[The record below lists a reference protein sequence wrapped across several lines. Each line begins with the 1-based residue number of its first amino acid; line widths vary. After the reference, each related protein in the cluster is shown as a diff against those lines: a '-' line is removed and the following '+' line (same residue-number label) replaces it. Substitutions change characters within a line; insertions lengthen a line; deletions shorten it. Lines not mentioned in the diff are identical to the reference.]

1 MVSSV
6 LRTAII
12 VIHAVEICPDE
23 VLLILDAQFHG
34 QVVEHTQVLAVERT
48 AIQFVSHLP
57 TLLLDVLEVVAGNV
71 APFVLHPRDGAL
83 TRFGVISKHLG
94 DGCGVAVLDD
104 FASFRI
110 ILQQVCTH
118 LLGQRYHPREAVVL
132 GEFRSIPQ
140 NVRLAVDVH
149 SANAQSSVAV
159 ILILDER
166 AHSLRPLHIVQMI
179 LQLPRLQPRILEVR
193 VAIVFHGPRLLVQSV
208 LAVSAHDDVE
218 PMTRRPRILLHR
230 RRLVVRNPVI
240 LPRDE
245 VPGVACILQLCPSL
259 EDGRYLLP
267 VACSR
272 CQRVQCNNS
281 HVRLVN
287 VVNIVVICR
296 PRWVWRCT
304 TAPLFSTSPRG
315 CGWRFPRQHPSHPA
329 VSTNP
334 SADTSN
340 RPSALKSA
348 PSGTS
353 PPLPFAVVSRI

>member
-71 APFVLHPRDGAL
+71 APFVLHPRDGTLAGLRIFADDGSDRRLHVFAL
-83 TRFGVISKHLG
+83 LSSGRIVGPHLG
-94 DGCGVAVLDD
+94 
-104 FASFRI
+104 
-110 ILQQVCTH
+110 TH

-193 VAIVFHGPRLLVQSV
+193 VAIVFHGPRLLVQSA

-218 PMTRRPRILLHR
+218 QMTRRPRILLHR
-230 RRLVVRNPVI
+230 RRHVVRNPVV

-315 CGWRFPRQHPSHPA
+315 CGWRVPRQHPSHPA

-340 RPSALKSA
+340 RPSALKRA

-353 PPLPFAVVSRI
+353 SPPPLAVVSRI